1 MQVTT
6 FEGVVQNGQI
16 RLTSNIQLPEST
28 KVYVLIPGLEDKRT
42 FRVYSPRLVHPE
54 QAIDFKKQLVEEEP
68 NASL

>member
-16 RLTSNIQLPEST
+16 RLIGNIELPEST

-42 FRVYSPRLVHPE
+42 FRVYSPRLAHPE
-54 QAIDFKKQLVEEEP
+54 QAIDFKKEMVEEVA